1 MSHTPTPPLE
11 DRQTYMF
18 TAVIDGVLPGDRL
31 EYWAHS
37 IEEAQAMAEAEYAPY
52 GDRVRVEFHGIV
64 PPGPNPYNIPGDSD

>member
-64 PPGPNPYNIPGDSD
+64 PPGRDPYNIPGDSV